1 LLTTLV
7 EALGRAHPPPFDPAD
22 VPVIPALI
30 RALATHEKEP
40 QAVVA
45 PEASLLRDGFGERPL
60 FQVTMAEWEGQPV
73 GFAFWFLTYS
83 TWRGQPTLF
92 LEDLFV
98 VPEARG
104 KGVGK
109 ALMTFLARTALD
121 HGCAR
126 FMWNVLDWNQP
137 SIDFYE
143 SLGAKVL
150 REWLTVRLDGEALV
164 QLAGS

>member
-1 LLTTLV
+1 MLTLRPAT
-7 EALGRAHPPPFDPAD
+7 AAD
-22 VPVIPALI
+22 VPVILGLI
-30 RALATHEKEP
+30 RELATYEKEP

-45 PEASLLRDGFGERPL
+45 TEASLLRDGFGERPL
-60 FQVTMAEWEGQPV
+60 FQVTMAEWEGTPA
-73 GFAFWFLTYS
+73 GFAFWFLSYS

-104 KGVGK
+104 KGIGK
-109 ALMTFLARTALD
+109 ALMKFLARTALD
-121 HGCAR
+121 QGCAR

-150 REWLTVRLDGEALV
+150 REWLSVRLDGEALER
-164 QLAGS
+164 LAGSSPRR

>member
-1 LLTTLV
+1 
-7 EALGRAHPPPFDPAD
+7 
-22 VPVIPALI
+22 
-30 RALATHEKEP
+30 
-40 QAVVA
+40 
-45 PEASLLRDGFGERPL
+45 
-60 FQVTMAEWEGQPV
+60 M

-98 VPEARG
+98 IPEARG

-109 ALMTFLARTALD
+109 ALMQFLARTALEK
-121 HGCAR
+121 GCAR

-150 REWLTVRLDGEALV
+150 REWLTVRLDGAALE
-164 QLAGS
+164 QLAGRSVSAPSASGADLAAPARSRVPGDSARGDSEGAAEALPGNGCGC